1 MSLNPAPQ
9 NEARSAVFPDP
20 RRDMRQRDI
29 IARAVAMLQ
38 ICGIRSAVEFLKIH
52 AIQPHVIER
61 VLLEPKQR
69 RAA

>member
-1 MSLNPAPQ
+1 MSLNPASL
-9 NEARSAVFPDP
+9 NEARTAAFPDP

-29 IARAVAMLQ
+29 IARAVAMLHV
-38 ICGIRSAVEFLKIH
+38 CGIRSAVEFLKIH

-61 VLLEPKQR
+61 VLLEPGQR